1 MNNPVLFAGLA
12 FVAVFLFFFGLQ
24 RIIDSQRAVIGSR
37 LEQYGGRV
45 AAVPEQFAQTDGES
59 QMARG
64 LNRMMSGGMSQQLAM
79 DLQRADLKLTPAEFM
94 ALTLAAVAVGFLVAF
109 ALGHS
114 NPVFG
119 LLGGILGFYA
129 PRFWVRRLQAQRLN
143 SFNNQLNDMLILVA
157 NSLRSGYSLQQAM
170 EAVSRELPP
179 PVSVEFSRVIRE
191 VSLGLNMEEALGHML
206 QRINSEDLDLII
218 TAINIQHEVGGNL
231 AEILDTIAHTVR
243 ERVRIK
249 GQIRALTASQRLS
262 GTVISLLPF
271 ALAAFMFIFNQNYFK
286 RMWEDPCG
294 WMMLG
299 FGVITIGLGYF
310 IIQQIVKIEV

>member
-1 MNNPVLFAGLA
+1 MNNPLLFAGLA
-12 FVAVFLFFFGLQ
+12 FVAVFLFFWGLQ
-24 RIIDSQRAVIGSR
+24 TIINSQRAVIGNR
-37 LEQYGGRV
+37 LEQYGGRIV
-45 AAVPEQFAQTDGES
+45 SLPDQVVQADSES
-59 QMARG
+59 RMARG
-64 LNRMMSGGMSQQLAM
+64 LGKMMSGNTSQQIAM
-79 DLQRADLKLTPAEFM
+79 DLQRADLKLTPAEFF
-94 ALTLAAVAVGFLVAF
+94 ALTLAAIAIGFLLAF
-109 ALGHS
+109 VLGHS
-114 NPVFG
+114 NPAFG

-129 PRFWVRRLQAQRLN
+129 PRFWVRRLQGQRLN
-143 SFNNQLNDMLILVA
+143 LFNNQLNDTLILLA

-179 PVSVEFSRVIRE
+179 PVSVEFGRVIRE

-262 GTVISLLPF
+262 GTIISLLPF

-294 WMMLG
+294 IMMLG
-299 FGVITIGLGYF
+299 FGVVTIGMGYM

>member
-1 MNNPVLFAGLA
+1 MNNPLLFAGLA
-12 FVAVFLFFFGLQ
+12 FVAVFLFFWGLQ
-24 RIIDSQRAVIGSR
+24 TIINSQRAVIGNR
-37 LEQYGGRV
+37 LEQYVGRIV
-45 AAVPEQFAQTDGES
+45 SLPDQVVQADSES
-59 QMARG
+59 RMARG
-64 LNRMMSGGMSQQLAM
+64 LGKMMSGNTSQQIAM
-79 DLQRADLKLTPAEFM
+79 DLQRADLKLTPAEFF
-94 ALTLAAVAVGFLVAF
+94 ALTLAAIATGFLLAF
-109 ALGHS
+109 VLGHS
-114 NPVFG
+114 NPAFG

-129 PRFWVRRLQAQRLN
+129 PRFWVRRLQGQRLN
-143 SFNNQLNDMLILVA
+143 LFNNQLNDTLILLA

-179 PVSVEFSRVIRE
+179 PVSVEFGRVIRE

-262 GTVISLLPF
+262 GTIISLLPF

-294 WMMLG
+294 IMMLG
-299 FGVITIGLGYF
+299 FGVVTIGMGYM

>member
-1 MNNPVLFAGLA
+1 MNNPLLFAGLA
-12 FVAVFLFFFGLQ
+12 FVAVFLFFLGLQ
-24 RIIDSQRAVIGSR
+24 RMIDSQRAVIGNR

-45 AAVPEQFAQTDGES
+45 VAIPEQYVQDGGETR
-59 QMARG
+59 MARG
-64 LNRMMSGGMSQQLAM
+64 LNRILSSSMTEQMAM
-79 DLQRADLKLTPAEFM
+79 DLQRADLKFTPAEFFALNM
-94 ALTLAAVAVGFLVAF
+94 AATAIGFLVAF

-114 NPVFG
+114 NVAFG
-119 LLGGILGFYA
+119 LLGGVLGFYL
-129 PRFWVRRLQAQRLN
+129 PRFWVRRLQSQRLN
-143 SFNNQLNDMLILVA
+143 SFNNQLNDTLILLA
-157 NSLRSGYSLQQAM
+157 NSIRSGYSLQQAM

-191 VSLGLNMEEALGHML
+191 ISLGLNMEEALDHML
-206 QRINSEDLDLII
+206 QRIHSEDLDLII

-231 AEILDTIAHTVR
+231 AEILDTIAHTIR

-249 GQIRALTASQRLS
+249 GQIRALTSSQRLS

-294 WMMLG
+294 WVMLG
-299 FGVITIGLGYF
+299 VGVITIGLGYF